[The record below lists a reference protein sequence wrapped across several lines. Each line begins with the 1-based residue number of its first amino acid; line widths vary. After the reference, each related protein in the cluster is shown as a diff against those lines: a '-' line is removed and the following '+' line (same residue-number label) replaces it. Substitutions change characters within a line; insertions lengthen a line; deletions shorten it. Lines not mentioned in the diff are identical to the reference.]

1 MVILGGMGNTL
12 GVILAAI
19 FLTLLPEVLRPVAEY
34 RMIIYSLLLIVL
46 MLTRPQGLF
55 TLRKKSRQNK
65 NVRAAPTRQN
75 HASASAD

>member
-1 MVILGGMGNTL
+1 MRSIEIVVMVILGGMGNTV

-19 FLTLLPEVLRPVAEY
+19 LLTLLPEVLRPIAQY

-55 TLRKKSRQNK
+55 TLRL
-65 NVRAAPTRQN
+65 RANRLM
-75 HASASAD
+75 S

>member
-1 MVILGGMGNTL
+1 MGNTV

-19 FLTLLPEVLRPVAEY
+19 LLTLLPEGLRMVAGIEHLPGLATERPLSWVGNT

-55 TLRKKSRQNK
+55 AFRKRSN
-65 NVRAAPTRQN
+65 
-75 HASASAD
+75 